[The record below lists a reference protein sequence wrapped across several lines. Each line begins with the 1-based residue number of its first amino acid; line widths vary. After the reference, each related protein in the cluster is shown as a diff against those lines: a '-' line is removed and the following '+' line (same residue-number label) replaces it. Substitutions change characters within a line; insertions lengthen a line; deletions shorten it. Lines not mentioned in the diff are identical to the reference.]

1 MEIGTKIRKMRMG
14 KGLTQEELAG
24 RICLTRSAVA
34 KWENGIGY
42 PDIVS
47 LRYLSKEFG
56 VTIDSLLS
64 DNDLVEIKEENK
76 KKGILL
82 KALVGALFG
91 LSIIGIFFSVFTAI
105 LMTSMEPAYLK
116 GYFAISV
123 GVTVV
128 LLVLS
133 TLLISF
139 AMEDKKDTLLV
150 ESTFLCGS
158 IGVPLFFIG
167 SISMVQRLRS
177 SVSPDVGTILTFI
190 IGVAFLAGAVVSFV
204 FERRHRKLLA
214 SSD

>member
-1 MEIGTKIRKMRMG
+1 MEIGTKIRKMRVD

-34 KWENGIGY
+34 KWENNIGY

-47 LRYLSKEFG
+47 LRDLSKEFG
-56 VTIDSLLS
+56 VSIDSLLS

-82 KALVGALFG
+82 KVLIGVLFG
-91 LSIIGIFFSVFTAI
+91 LSIVGIFFSIFTAI
-105 LMTSMEPAYLK
+105 LMTSMEPDYLK

-167 SISMVQRLRS
+167 FISMIQRLRS
-177 SVSPDVGTILTFI
+177 SVSPDVGTILVLA
-190 IGVAFLAGAVVSFV
+190 IGVAFLAGAIVSFI
-204 FERRHRKLLA
+204 FERKHRKSLVQ
-214 SSD
+214 